1 MGLTIQRKKD
11 VRQVSAFT
19 HKLADIPNGVTV
31 NSAEL
36 ASSILQEGTPIGK
49 DANGLYH
56 VVKVAIL
63 TAANTTGAV
72 YTVKKGH
79 DFKVGNY
86 VMSATGAKAYAIAS
100 IATNATDATSD
111 DITLGTTIG
120 TAAKG
125 ACLYEAAAESATTT
139 SAFKYDAMAL
149 VGESYDVEQLTNH
162 LVNAIT
168 IGQIRESNIKA
179 VGALVKAKVPGILF
193 I

>member
-1 MGLTIQRKKD
+1 MGLIIQRKKD
-11 VRQVSAFT
+11 VRQVPAFT

-31 NSAEL
+31 NSSEL

-63 TAANTTGAV
+63 TAANTTGVV
-72 YTVKKGH
+72 YTIKKGH
-79 DFKVGNY
+79 YFKVGNF
-86 VMSATGAKAYAIAS
+86 VMSATGAKAYAITS

-120 TAAKG
+120 TASKG